1 MVSSIQ
7 HDHLFTTGQPLP
19 MQDQEHTHVV
29 YVYAPSFDKK
39 MGGAT
44 SKYAITTVKK
54 FWTFMQTTT
63 RQAWLSNWVLATIAY
78 RAVQGLA
85 ES

>member
-1 MVSSIQ
+1 MISTIQ
-7 HDHLFTTGQPLP
+7 HDDLFTPGQPLP

-39 MGGAT
+39 NGRGNLQICDHRGKEILNFHANNDT
-44 SKYAITTVKK
+44 SGLTE
-54 FWTFMQTTT
+54 Q
-63 RQAWLSNWVLATIAY
+63 LSIAY
-78 RAVQGLA
+78 RAVQRLA

>member
-1 MVSSIQ
+1 
-7 HDHLFTTGQPLP
+7 